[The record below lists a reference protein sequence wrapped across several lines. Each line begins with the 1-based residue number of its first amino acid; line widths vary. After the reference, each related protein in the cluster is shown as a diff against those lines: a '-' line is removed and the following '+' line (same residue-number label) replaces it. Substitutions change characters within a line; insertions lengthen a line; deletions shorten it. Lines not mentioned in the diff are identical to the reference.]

1 MNTSLA
7 RNKTRER
14 LELLFNLVVEFGPL
28 VLFLVMFEFFNF
40 QVATIILVV
49 TTFVVMISGYIIQ
62 KRIALFPLF
71 ASGSVVVFGLATIF
85 LKDANFIIIKDSL
98 FYGIF
103 GSIII
108 ISLLMNRLVLKD
120 LFYKLFAISDRGW
133 KIVSWRWGI
142 FMILLAVSNEI
153 FRIGFSETIWVRY
166 KTYALLVLII
176 FSGYQ
181 MLLSR
186 RERTLGKSNAWG
198 FRIFPD

>member
-1 MNTSLA
+1 MTTPLI
-7 RNKTRER
+7 RNKTKET
-14 LELLFNLVVEFGPL
+14 LGLAFNLVVEFGPL

-49 TTFVVMISGYIIQ
+49 TTIVVMVSGYVIQ

-120 LFYKLFAISDRGW
+120 LFFKLFAISDRGW

-142 FMILLAVSNEI
+142 FMILLAISNEI
-153 FRIGFSETIWVRY
+153 FRIGFSEEIWVRY
-166 KTYALLVLII
+166 KTYALLVLVI
-176 FSGYQ
+176 FSAYQ

-186 RERTLGKSNAWG
+186 KERTLEKSNAWG

>member
-1 MNTSLA
+1 MNTPLI
-7 RNKTRER
+7 RNKTKENFN
-14 LELLFNLVVEFGPL
+14 LLFNLVVEFGPL

-40 QVATIILVV
+40 QVATIILVI
-49 TTFVVMISGYIIQ
+49 TTVVVMISGYVVQ

-71 ASGSVVVFGLATIF
+71 ASGSVIVFGLATVF
-85 LKDANFIIIKDSL
+85 LKDANFIIVKDSL

-108 ISLLMNRLVLKD
+108 INLLMNRLVLKD
-120 LFYKLFAISDRGW
+120 LFLNLFAISDRGW

-166 KTYALLVLII
+166 KTYTLLVLII
-176 FSGYQ
+176 FSAYQ

-186 RERTLGKSNAWG
+186 KERTLGESNAWG
-198 FRIFPD
+198 FRIFSD

>member
-1 MNTSLA
+1 MVISPIK
-7 RNKTRER
+7 NKTRER

-49 TTFVVMISGYIIQ
+49 TTFVVMISGYIVQ

-153 FRIGFSETIWVRY
+153 FRIGFSEEIWVRY

>member
-1 MNTSLA
+1 MTTPLI
-7 RNKTRER
+7 RNKTKET
-14 LELLFNLVVEFGPL
+14 LGLVFNLVVEFGPL

-49 TTFVVMISGYIIQ
+49 TTIVVMVSGYVIQ

-120 LFYKLFAISDRGW
+120 LFFKLFAISDRGW

-153 FRIGFSETIWVRY
+153 FRIGFSEEIWVRY
-166 KTYALLVLII
+166 KTYALLVLVI
-176 FSGYQ
+176 FSAYQ

-186 RERTLGKSNAWG
+186 KERTLEKSNAWG

>member
-1 MNTSLA
+1 MVAPSPK
-7 RNKTRER
+7 NKTRER
-14 LELLFNLVVEFGPL
+14 LGLLFNLVVEFGPL

-49 TTFVVMISGYIIQ
+49 TTVVVMVSGYVVQ

-108 ISLLMNRLVLKD
+108 VSLLMNRLVLKD
-120 LFYKLFAISDRGW
+120 LFFKLFAISDRGW

-153 FRIGFSETIWVRY
+153 FRIGFSEEIWVRY
-166 KTYALLVLII
+166 KTYALFVLFI
-176 FSGYQ
+176 FSAYQ

-186 RERTLGKSNAWG
+186 KERTLDKSNAWG